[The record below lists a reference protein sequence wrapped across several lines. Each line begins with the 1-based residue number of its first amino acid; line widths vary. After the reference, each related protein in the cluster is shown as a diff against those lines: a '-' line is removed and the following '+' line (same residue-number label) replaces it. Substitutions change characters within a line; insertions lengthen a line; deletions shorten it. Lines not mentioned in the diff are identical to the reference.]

1 MKYTFEQ
8 RLSHFFHIVSN
19 IRPVVWIGLYIC
31 LAPIFGLI
39 YWALPDDQFRLP
51 EGESHGYGSWLYY
64 SIVTITTLGFGDMT
78 PAHGAAQTV
87 TAVEVMCG
95 LIFLGFFLNAVGA
108 MKSEIDVES
117 EIEKQKAVHHAMES
131 NKLMKSVPIVID
143 ALNKFL
149 AYCYAVTTPYE
160 QRGEAEIKYNP
171 AFKFNDLYG
180 MFEPSGLPFDKTKLP
195 AVERLMNSASQT
207 SLVLDSIQ
215 QRIDLTLWPA
225 LLESCFSF
233 VANYQMFSNTDIMF
247 RNPDKI
253 VLDSA
258 DGNDIDVEQHLLEKI
273 KNWKSGEEFNVD
285 ADIKS
290 IAELFNFIKE
300 NAGLAM
306 KIETELSELALTA
319 QNLIT

>member
-1 MKYTFEQ
+1 
-8 RLSHFFHIVSN
+8 
-19 IRPVVWIGLYIC
+19 
-31 LAPIFGLI
+31 
-39 YWALPDDQFRLP
+39 
-51 EGESHGYGSWLYY
+51 
-64 SIVTITTLGFGDMT
+64 
-78 PAHGAAQTV
+78 
-87 TAVEVMCG
+87 
-95 LIFLGFFLNAVGA
+95 

-207 SLVLDSIQ
+207 SLVLDSLQ

-306 KIETELSELALTA
+306 EIETELSELALTA